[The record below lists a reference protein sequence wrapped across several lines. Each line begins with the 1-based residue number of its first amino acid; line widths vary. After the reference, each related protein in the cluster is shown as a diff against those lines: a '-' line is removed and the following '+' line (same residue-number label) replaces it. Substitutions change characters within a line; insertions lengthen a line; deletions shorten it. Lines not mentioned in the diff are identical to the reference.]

1 MLNVCV
7 CRNVLLVA
15 EEGASLNT
23 VPPRVVVVPEQ
34 EKSIKFF
41 FKKTSKSWSP
51 EGETFVFFLWIFSLR
66 NNNNPRRNSIK

>member
-34 EKSIKFF
+34 EKSIKKQ
-41 FKKTSKSWSP
+41 KKT
-51 EGETFVFFLWIFSLR
+51 
-66 NNNNPRRNSIK
+66 IKFNQ